1 MDRYI
6 DIQVTEK
13 YTQKTV
19 TLRSTPEVYQGLSLI
34 LEELNNVNGYEP
46 IYDVHLD
53 LENPILKM
61 DLSNLV
67 WFQPVTKGD
76 VKISRFSDS
85 VIYNNLEQ
93 KAYQVVL
100 DTFQN
105 ERYINDFGYIDTSSY
120 DVTYVYKSSDSKV
133 LLFIFIR
140 SNKFIEKHGKRFY
153 DEFFSGLA
161 AVTYFPFTRGTL
173 QEFTPF
179 NHGALPF
186 DPFEESENSQ

>member
-6 DIQVTEK
+6 DIQITEK

-19 TLRSTPEVYQGLSLI
+19 TLRSTAEVYQGLSLI

-46 IYDVHLD
+46 IYEVKLD
-53 LENPILKM
+53 LENPILRM
-61 DLSNLV
+61 DLSNLI
-67 WFQPVTKGD
+67 WCQPVTKGD
-76 VKISRFSDS
+76 VKISRFKDS
-85 VIYNNLEQ
+85 PIYNTLEQ

-105 ERYINDFGYIDTSSY
+105 EGYIDSFGYISVSSY
-120 DVTYVYKSSDSKV
+120 DVTYVYKSADSKV

-140 SNKFIEKHGKRFY
+140 RNKFIEKYGKRFY

-173 QEFTPF
+173 EEFFPF

-186 DPFEESENSQ
+186 DPFGGEDSQ